1 MVTWKNIKVVPV
13 RRAGKWIS
21 GIVVQE
27 NEEGKRRIKLFK
39 GIIKEEG
46 SLEVEWKGERFRV
59 SMIQRFNI
67 GSRRYWK
74 EIAREVEK
82 VLAEISGREVEE
94 EEEQESLEK
103 FVG

>member
-94 EEEQESLEK
+94 EGEQESLEK